1 MTAGADEVSLG
12 RGDSGTSLRMR
23 ETLHRTAHCTGEP
36 WRVTAASAKLLK
48 QALASDRVR
57 SGLSPAGGVWATPSP
72 AAGRSRSGPR
82 KPIVPGP
89 GTRDRPRRLLSGRE
103 EPPGLPPRGV
113 SEARGHR
120 GHAEPAEPAPGPG
133 STRALRPVAP
143 WLRAPPV
150 GRGRG
155 RRAEARTLEG
165 PGPGRPTSLGWAL
178 GEEGPVA
185 TLAGGWRVHCSAVA
199 CGPCQAV
206 SFRNLPKT
214 LFLPCYNGILFCI
227 CSSYWNDF
235 VKSYYGDKSN
245 FTLV

>member
-113 SEARGHR
+113 SEARATGATRSQRRGPGPRGPSGLSPPGCEPLPWGVDADAGPKPAPWRALALALAALQASLGVGRGGLR
-120 GHAEPAEPAPGPG
+120 GHTGRRVASPLQCRG
-133 STRALRPVAP
+133 LRPV
-143 WLRAPPV
+143 
-150 GRGRG
+150 
-155 RRAEARTLEG
+155 
-165 PGPGRPTSLGWAL
+165 PGR
-178 GEEGPVA
+178 
-185 TLAGGWRVHCSAVA
+185 
-199 CGPCQAV
+199 
-206 SFRNLPKT
+206 FFPK
-214 LFLPCYNGILFCI
+214 P
-227 CSSYWNDF
+227 S
-235 VKSYYGDKSN
+235 
-245 FTLV
+245 

>member
-23 ETLHRTAHCTGEP
+23 ETLHQTAHCTGEP

-150 GRGRG
+150 GRGR
-155 RRAEARTLEG
+155 RRWAEARTLEG
-165 PGPGRPTSLGWAL
+165 PGPGPGRPTSLAGRWARRA
-178 GEEGPVA
+178 PWPHWP
-185 TLAGGWRVHCSAVA
+185 AGGESTAVPWPAARARPFLSGTFLRHFSYRAIMAFFFASALHI
-199 CGPCQAV
+199 GMT
-206 SFRNLPKT
+206 S
-214 LFLPCYNGILFCI
+214 
-227 CSSYWNDF
+227 
-235 VKSYYGDKSN
+235 
-245 FTLV
+245 

>member
-23 ETLHRTAHCTGEP
+23 ETLHRTAHCTGEL

-57 SGLSPAGGVWATPSP
+57 SGLSPAGRVWATPSP

-120 GHAEPAEPAPGPG
+120 GHVEPAEPAPGAWVHEGPPACRPLAASPSRGAWTQTLGRSPHPG
-133 STRALRPVAP
+133 GPWPWPPYKPRLGVGRGGPRGHTGRRVASPLQCRGLRPV
-143 WLRAPPV
+143 
-150 GRGRG
+150 
-155 RRAEARTLEG
+155 
-165 PGPGRPTSLGWAL
+165 PGRFFPEPS
-178 GEEGPVA
+178 
-185 TLAGGWRVHCSAVA
+185 
-199 CGPCQAV
+199 
-206 SFRNLPKT
+206 
-214 LFLPCYNGILFCI
+214 
-227 CSSYWNDF
+227 
-235 VKSYYGDKSN
+235 
-245 FTLV
+245 